1 MEAMENLKRAL
12 EEWLECPW
20 TEALLELAGGLLFF
34 SSLIV
39 LIIFIMAIA

>member
-1 MEAMENLKRAL
+1 MENLKRFL